1 MQFGAFVRIASGIE
15 GLVHISELAH
25 HRVQRV
31 SSVVQEGNP
40 VQVKVLSIDPEGQKM
55 SLSIKAVTGA
65 MPESAAAD
73 SEDESDA
80 VDAAPIKRRRS
91 DESLKGGLGR
101 DAGGEQFGLN
111 W

>member
-40 VQVKVLSIDPEGQKM
+40 VQVKVLSVDPEAQKI

-65 MPESAAAD
+65 AAEVASAEDGAD
-73 SEDESDA
+73 SDEVEA
-80 VDAAPIKRRRS
+80 TPVKRRIC
-91 DESLKGGLGR
+91 DEQLKGGLKR
-101 DAGGEQFGLN
+101 DSGGEQFGLK